1 MKECNQCGKCCIKYS
16 DGGLAATAGEIE
28 WWETFQPEIARYVSD
43 GKIWMDPETGQQ
55 LKSCPWLNRSPSDGK
70 YTCAIYHDRPDDC
83 RHYPVNIEQMV
94 VDECEMLELRDLT
107 DTTRAQRKLD
117 EMMID
122 SRPASNSKRV

>member
-16 DGGLAATAGEIE
+16 DGGLAATADEIQ

-43 GKIWMDPETGQQ
+43 GKIWMDPETGLQ
-55 LKSCPWLNRSPSDGK
+55 LKVCPWLNRSPDDRK
-70 YTCAIYHDRPDDC
+70 YTCAIYHNRPDDC

-94 VDECEMLELRDLT
+94 ADECEMLELRDLT

-117 EMMID
+117 EMMIN
-122 SRPASNSKRV
+122 SRPASSSKRI